1 MRLVGLLLAWLLC
14 SCALAADPQLRVQAQ
29 LLGGDSVVVGETV
42 QLQLDV
48 LTDTWFTGAPQLPTL
63 SVPGAL
69 VTPPGDQA
77 QHLTLN
83 LDGSTWFG
91 MRYLYPITVQQAGT
105 LDIPALTVTARPG
118 NAAAAL
124 SATTAA
130 LHLRVQLPTGVQPGQ
145 AVLVASAL
153 SLTQQV
159 NPASR
164 TLKVG
169 DSLTRSV
176 TLQAQGAP
184 SLMLPVTALQAVPGL
199 SLYLKTPQVQALDD
213 GHGHVVG
220 GQRIDTASYRIEQ
233 PGSYQLPAVQVHWW
247 STTEKALRST
257 TLPAVPFTA
266 SAGPAYT
273 PVFSVADDLQRL
285 GQQGRLHLSRHW
297 LGAALVLAALGLAWR
312 VWRSRGPTWLARWRH
327 WQARRQARRLA
338 SAEHAWQQVPVD
350 LARHPP
356 QLTALYLWFRRSQGS
371 VRLATADDTTLLALL
386 RRGYGADGAPDTLLA
401 ALKAELAQLHARHSP
416 RQPAAPARHGLR
428 PLNPMQNRESR

>member
-1 MRLVGLLLAWLLC
+1 MQLC
-14 SCALAADPQLRVQAQ
+14 ACRRPAVAGAGATA
-29 LLGGDSVVVGETV
+29 GGDSVVVGETV

-69 VTPPGDQA
+69 VTLPGDQA

-130 LHLRVQLPTGVQPGQ
+130 LHLRVQLPAGVEPGQ

-169 DSLTRSV
+169 DSPHPQRDP
-176 TLQAQGAP
+176 AGPGRAEPDAAGDGAAGRAGP
-184 SLMLPVTALQAVPGL
+184 EPLPQDAPGAGPRRWPWPCRGRPAHRHRQL
-199 SLYLKTPQVQALDD
+199 PHRAA
-213 GHGHVVG
+213 
-220 GQRIDTASYRIEQ
+220 R
-233 PGSYQLPAVQVHWW
+233 QLPAARRAGALVEHHR
-247 STTEKALRST
+247 KALRST

-285 GQQGRLHLSRHW
+285 ASRAACTCRGTGSAPLWCSRHW
-297 LGAALVLAALGLAWR
+297 AWRGGCGVAAGRPGWPAGGTGRPDARPVASPLPSMHGNRCPLIWPGIRRSSLRYTCGSGAARAACAWPR
-312 VWRSRGPTWLARWRH
+312 PTTPPCWRCCDA
-327 WQARRQARRLA
+327 
-338 SAEHAWQQVPVD
+338 
-350 LARHPP
+350 
-356 QLTALYLWFRRSQGS
+356 
-371 VRLATADDTTLLALL
+371 ATAQT
-386 RRGYGADGAPDTLLA
+386 APRYA
-401 ALKAELAQLHARHSP
+401 ARCAQGRTCTASCT
-416 RQPAAPARHGLR
+416 AFTAPACRARAPR
-428 PLNPMQNRESR
+428 PAPAQSNAEQESR